1 MQVTMDEDEVR
12 DEVEVKN
19 SINAWRQSERK
30 IMIETVQ
37 DLIQTSHKYA
47 KSQYTPN
54 AQRVRWTKLAGQ
66 LIWYKDQILKNFSL
80 EAMTETESSRS
91 QIGVRK
97 VNLSYSPNRI
107 VVRGLMVRVARRY
120 QVTIPE
126 EVREKAKISVGDDV
140 DVRYEDGKILLEK
153 LEDNWEKVM
162 KETEGSWAD
171 HPVFGKMK
179 NSVEIVHWLRS
190 ER

>member
-1 MQVTMDEDEVR
+1 MGRLVR
-12 DEVEVKN
+12 P
-19 SINAWRQSERK
+19 ARLMTPRMPRK
-30 IMIETVQ
+30 TCR
-37 DLIQTSHKYA
+37 A
-47 KSQYTPN
+47 
-54 AQRVRWTKLAGQ
+54 
-66 LIWYKDQILKNFSL
+66 
-80 EAMTETESSRS
+80 ETESSRS

-107 VVRGLMVRVARRY
+107 VVRGLMVKVARRY

-162 KETEGSWAD
+162 KETEGSWTD
-171 HPVFGKMK
+171 HPVIGKMK
-179 NSVEIVHWLRS
+179 NRVEIVHWLWS

>member
-1 MQVTMDEDEVR
+1 MRPPRLMTPRVP
-12 DEVEVKN
+12 
-19 SINAWRQSERK
+19 RK
-30 IMIETVQ
+30 TRR
-37 DLIQTSHKYA
+37 A
-47 KSQYTPN
+47 
-54 AQRVRWTKLAGQ
+54 
-66 LIWYKDQILKNFSL
+66 
-80 EAMTETESSRS
+80 ETESSRS
-91 QIGVRK
+91 RIGVRK

-107 VVRGLMVRVARRY
+107 LVRGLMVKVARRY

>member
-1 MQVTMDEDEVR
+1 MTLRVP
-12 DEVEVKN
+12 
-19 SINAWRQSERK
+19 RK
-30 IMIETVQ
+30 TCR
-37 DLIQTSHKYA
+37 A
-47 KSQYTPN
+47 
-54 AQRVRWTKLAGQ
+54 
-66 LIWYKDQILKNFSL
+66 
-80 EAMTETESSRS
+80 ETESSRS

-190 ER
+190 APESVPEQESRPQGKPTLR

>member
-1 MQVTMDEDEVR
+1 MRVP
-12 DEVEVKN
+12 
-19 SINAWRQSERK
+19 RK
-30 IMIETVQ
+30 TCRAET
-37 DLIQTSHKYA
+37 H
-47 KSQYTPN
+47 
-54 AQRVRWTKLAGQ
+54 
-66 LIWYKDQILKNFSL
+66 
-80 EAMTETESSRS
+80 SSRS
-91 QIGVRK
+91 WIGVRK

-107 VVRGLMVRVARRY
+107 VVRGLMVKVARRY

-162 KETEGSWAD
+162 KETEGSWAY

>member
-1 MQVTMDEDEVR
+1 MQVDRHPPAVYDI
-12 DEVEVKN
+12 K
-19 SINAWRQSERK
+19 SPA
-30 IMIETVQ
+30 
-37 DLIQTSHKYA
+37 HKPRA
-47 KSQYTPN
+47 ANPPN
-54 AQRVRWTKLAGQ
+54 YL
-66 LIWYKDQILKNFSL
+66 S
-80 EAMTETESSRS
+80 
-91 QIGVRK
+91 IGVLK
-97 VNLSYSPNRI
+97 VNVSYSPNRI

-126 EVREKAKISVGDDV
+126 EVREKAEISVGDDV

-190 ER
+190 QR